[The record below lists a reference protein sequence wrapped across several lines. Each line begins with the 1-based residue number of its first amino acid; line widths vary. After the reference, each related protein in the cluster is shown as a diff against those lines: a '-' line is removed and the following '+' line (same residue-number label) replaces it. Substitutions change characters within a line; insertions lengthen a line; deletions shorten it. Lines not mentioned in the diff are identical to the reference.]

1 LRISKRW
8 PLPEAKGFQTIEW
21 GWARVRPPFF
31 VGRKG
36 DVRQA
41 VKVGEPLPS
50 SERRLHNPG
59 DDQGCEVQQVR
70 TVEIVE
76 VGPRD
81 GLQNESVLVST
92 EDKAAMV
99 RRAIDAGARRIEA
112 TSFVNPRKVPQMAD
126 AAELLAALPDVAG
139 VTYIGLVLNIRGAER
154 ALETKAHEL
163 GAVCVAS
170 DSFAMRNQGQSC
182 MESVEVARDVVSLAK
197 LAGRGGQVTIGAA
210 FGCPFEGE
218 VPMDRVV
225 EMARR
230 IAEVSPREIALADTI
245 GVAVPAQ
252 VTELVGRVRAAIPG
266 IPIRCHF
273 HNTRNTGLANVWAA
287 VEAGVAT
294 IDASLGGLGGC
305 PFAPGAAGNV
315 PTEDVQYLLER
326 SGISTGL
333 DLDHLIEAS
342 HWFAGVMGKQLP
354 SMVAQAGGFPRAA

>member
-1 LRISKRW
+1 MRS
-8 PLPEAKGFQTIEW
+8 
-21 GWARVRPPFF
+21 
-31 VGRKG
+31 
-36 DVRQA
+36 
-41 VKVGEPLPS
+41 
-50 SERRLHNPG
+50 
-59 DDQGCEVQQVR
+59 
-70 TVEIVE
+70 VEIVE

-81 GLQNESVLVST
+81 GLQNESILVST

-99 RRAIDAGARRIEA
+99 RRAIDAGVRRIEV

-126 AAELLAALPDVAG
+126 AAELLAMLPEVVG
-139 VTYIGLVLNIRGAER
+139 VTYIGLVLNLRGAER
-154 ALETKAHEL
+154 ALDTKAHEL

-170 DSFAMRNQGQSC
+170 DSFALRNQGQTC
-182 MESVEVARDVVSLAK
+182 RESVDASRDIVSLAK
-197 LAGRGGQVTIGAA
+197 QARRGGQVTIGAA

-218 VPMDRVV
+218 VPVERVV

-230 IAEVSPREIALADTI
+230 IAEVGPREIALADTI
-245 GVAVPAQ
+245 GVAVPRQ
-252 VTELVGRVRAAIPG
+252 VTELIGRVRAAVPG

-287 VEAGVAT
+287 VEAGAAT

-326 SGISTGL
+326 SGVATGL
-333 DLDHLIEAS
+333 DLDALIDAS
-342 HWFAGVMGKQLP
+342 GWFAGVMGKKLP